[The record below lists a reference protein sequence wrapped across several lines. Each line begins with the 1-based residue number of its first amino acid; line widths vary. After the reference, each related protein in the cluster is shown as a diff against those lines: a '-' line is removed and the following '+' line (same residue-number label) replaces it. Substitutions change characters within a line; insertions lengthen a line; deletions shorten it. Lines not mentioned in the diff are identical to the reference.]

1 MNDLESRELRYF
13 VAVAEEL
20 HFGRAAGRLGMAQ
33 PPLSRA
39 IRDLER
45 RLGVRLFERTTR
57 QVRLTAAGEVFL
69 RDARTALDAIAAAG
83 RRVRN
88 AGRAAPV
95 LRLALKADNDA
106 GLLPRIL
113 SAYQRESAAIDV
125 ELVLGGRGEQAP
137 ALRDGRADVA
147 LLVSPFDDRG
157 LDFEPLRT
165 EPRLAVLAATD
176 PLAARSSLRL
186 ADLAGRSLPD
196 GTLVEEDGPPRP
208 HAEENAPPSHAHPG
222 ESGPTWP
229 RTAPRE
235 LTAGARRPP
244 SDITQIFR
252 LVELGQ
258 MICFLPAWVT
268 RRYPLP
274 GIAYRPVGDLEPA
287 TLAVA
292 WPRDARSPAV
302 AAFIRA
308 AVSVPATADAE
319 NGVPQE
325 APA

>member
-20 HFGRAAGRLGMAQ
+20 HFGRAAERLGMAQ

-39 IRDLER
+39 IRELER
-45 RLGVRLFERTTR
+45 RLGVRLLERTTR
-57 QVRLTAAGEVFL
+57 QVALTAAGEVLL

-83 RRVRN
+83 RRVRD
-88 AGRAAPV
+88 AGRATPT

-113 SAYQRESAAIDV
+113 SVYAREDTAIGV

-157 LDFEPLRT
+157 LDSEPLLT
-165 EPRLAVLAATD
+165 EPRLAALAAGD
-176 PLAARSSLRL
+176 PLTARPSLRL

-196 GTLVEEDGPPRP
+196 GSLVGGDESPRSQV
-208 HAEENAPPSHAHPG
+208 PSGGRDPVR
-222 ESGPTWP
+222 P

-235 LTAGARRPP
+235 LTAGTRQPL

-252 LVELGQ
+252 LVELGHL
-258 MICFLPAWVT
+258 ICFLPAWVT

-274 GIAYRPVGDLEPA
+274 GITYRPVVDLEPA

-292 WPRDARSPAV
+292 WPQDAHSPAI
-302 AAFIRA
+302 AAFVRA
-308 AVSVPATADAE
+308 AASVTHPA
-319 NGVPQE
+319 G
-325 APA
+325 